1 MKTSTATSAGGVV
14 FGDDGGRV
22 VLLGYTTP
30 HGKQRW
36 SLPKGALEQDET
48 PEQAAV
54 REVREETGLDA
65 TIVAKAATID
75 YWFVWAPDD
84 TRYHKYVHYFA
95 MRATGGDFS
104 RRDQEAERVEWFSV
118 EDALKA
124 CSYPNERATIRK
136 ALASLRA

>member
-14 FGDDGGRV
+14 FGDDDRI

-30 HGKQRW
+30 TGKKRW
-36 SLPKGALEQDET
+36 SLPKGALESGET

-65 TIVAKAATID
+65 EIIAKAQTID
-75 YWFVWAPDD
+75 YWFVWAADD

-104 RRDQEAERVEWFSV
+104 RRDDEAERVEWFSV

>member
-14 FGDDGGRV
+14 FDGDERV
-22 VLLGYTTP
+22 VLLGHTTP
-30 HGKQRW
+30 NGKQRW
-36 SLPKGALEQDET
+36 SLPKGAVEAGET

-65 TIVAKAATID
+65 EIVAKAQTID
-75 YWFVWAPDD
+75 YWFVWAPDE

-95 MRATGGDFS
+95 MRMTGGDFS
-104 RRDQEAERVEWFSV
+104 RRDDEAERVEWFSV

-136 ALASLRA
+136 ALASIRA

>member
-1 MKTSTATSAGGVV
+1 MKTATATSAGGVV
-14 FGDDGGRV
+14 FGDDDRI
-22 VLLGYTTP
+22 VLLGFSTP
-30 HGKQRW
+30 NGVRRW
-36 SLPKGALEQDET
+36 SLPKGALEPGET

-65 TIVAKAATID
+65 AIIAKVATID

-104 RRDQEAERVEWFSV
+104 RRDQEAETIDWFGPD
-118 EDALKA
+118 DAVRE
-124 CSYPNERATIRK
+124 CSYPNERTTIRK
-136 ALASLRA
+136 ALASLRG